1 MRFNCSFGG
10 GFAARRVDHFMGTK
24 GPQAHTKGTPA
35 PSNGGQPRP
44 LFPDWAYDCRLK
56 LIYPLGTDT
65 QTRLLGQK
73 PMSVEP
79 RRIRVLMVDDHP
91 LFREGVAAVLA
102 SQADMELIAEAVNG
116 EEAISSFRQHRPD
129 VTLMDLQMPGMGGL
143 DAIRAILGECPLA
156 RIIVLTTYQGDVQA
170 TRALKAGAV
179 GYLLK
184 STLRKEL
191 LFTIRQVH
199 EGHRHVPGEIAR
211 AIAEHVTEDA
221 LSMRELQVLGH
232 VAGGFSNKRIAT
244 HMGISVETVKTHM
257 KNILSK
263 VKARD
268 RTEAVVIAMRRG
280 IIDA

>member
-1 MRFNCSFGG
+1 M
-10 GFAARRVDHFMGTK
+10 A
-24 GPQAHTKGTPA
+24 
-35 PSNGGQPRP
+35 
-44 LFPDWAYDCRLK
+44 
-56 LIYPLGTDT
+56 
-65 QTRLLGQK
+65 TRLLGAVA
-73 PMSVEP
+73 MNDEA
-79 RRIRVLMVDDHP
+79 RRIRIMMVDDHP

-102 SQADMELIAEAVNG
+102 SQQDMELVAEAVDG
-116 EEAISSFRQHRPD
+116 DEALGLFRRHQPD
-129 VTLMDLQMPGMGGL
+129 VTLMDLQLPGMSGL
-143 DAIRAILGECPLA
+143 DAIRNIVSEFPRA
-156 RIIVLTTYQGDVQA
+156 RIIVLTTYQGDMQA

-199 EGHRHVPGEIAR
+199 DGHRHVPSEVAR
-211 AIAEHVTEDA
+211 VIAEHVADDV

-257 KNILSK
+257 KSILAK
-263 VKARD
+263 VNAKD